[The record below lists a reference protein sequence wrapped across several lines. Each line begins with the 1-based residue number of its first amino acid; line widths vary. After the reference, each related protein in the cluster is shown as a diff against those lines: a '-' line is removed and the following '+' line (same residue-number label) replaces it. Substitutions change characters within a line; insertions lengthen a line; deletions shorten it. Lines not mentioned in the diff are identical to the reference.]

1 MKKIIYLSV
10 SLLLFASCST
20 IKSGTSKTMDIVG
33 PGVIQMP
40 VVADL
45 NVRPTKVSFT
55 KVFKKVEGSSTNA
68 KTDVVREL
76 LKRENADVLVE
87 PTFESSTMGT
97 KTEITVYGFTATYVN
112 FRSIEEKDIPLI
124 EVTPGLL
131 QKADTNSSTITTTK

>member
-1 MKKIIYLSV
+1 MKKIIYLSA
-10 SLLLFASCST
+10 SLLFLASCTT

-45 NVRPTKVSFT
+45 NVRPTKVSYT
-55 KVFKKVEGSSTNA
+55 KTFKKVESSSTNA

-87 PTFESSTMGT
+87 PTFESSTVGS
-97 KTEITVYGFTATYVN
+97 KTEITVYGFPATYVN
-112 FRSIEEKDIPLI
+112 FRPIEEKDIQLI

-131 QKADTNSSTITTTK
+131 QKADTNSSTVTTTK